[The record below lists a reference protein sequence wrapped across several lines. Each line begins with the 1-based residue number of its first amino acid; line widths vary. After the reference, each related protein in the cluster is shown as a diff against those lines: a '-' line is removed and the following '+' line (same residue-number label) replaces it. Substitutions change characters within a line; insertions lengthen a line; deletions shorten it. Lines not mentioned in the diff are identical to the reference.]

1 MTTTDSRAEPSATA
15 SPPKQDSVAG
25 APATAPEQG
34 SAAGAHA
41 TPPEQGSAAGNASAP
56 RADDASDAGS
66 SPADERS
73 KLGLDGSSGR
83 ARATSA
89 PATPADGKDAAATT
103 NDGPATSGNRGG
115 VATEADD
122 AAAHRGSRRASKEGN
137 GTSRAATAARAVKAG
152 TDAVRNR
159 IASAVWLVAV
169 ACAMVLA
176 AGALLIALDANR
188 SNDIVQWVLDA
199 AGSLDGPFWKVFEFE
214 GPDAAVK
221 EHLVNWGLAAVAY
234 LVAGRILDRIIRP

>member
-1 MTTTDSRAEPSATA
+1 MTTTDPRAEPSATT
-15 SPPKQDSVAG
+15 SPPEQGSAAG
-25 APATAPEQG
+25 AHATAPEQG

-41 TPPEQGSAAGNASAP
+41 TPPEQASAAGDATAP
-56 RADDASDAGS
+56 QADDASDAGS
-66 SPADERS
+66 PRPHDERS
-73 KLGLDGSSGR
+73 RLGLDDSSGR
-83 ARATSA
+83 GRATS
-89 PATPADGKDAAATT
+89 ATPADGKEADATT
-103 NDGPATSGNRGG
+103 HDGPAAAGTRGA

-122 AAAHRGSRRASKEGN
+122 TAAHKGGRRASKEGN
-137 GTSRAATAARAVKAG
+137 GRSRVATAAHAVKAG

-176 AGALLIALDANR
+176 AGALLVALEANR